1 MINTLRNEG
10 FFMPDIELARR
21 TQQYVDISL
30 SFDPNPLTNDITTL
44 KNERAINNSIKNLI
58 MIVPTEV
65 PFRSEVGSIARD
77 SLFELMDGTVKTQ
90 LEQEVIRTIN
100 YNEPRVE
107 LSHVSVSGIEGSNEV
122 RVLVEYNIVGQP
134 QTFTVTHILTPT
146 D

>member
-1 MINTLRNEG
+1 
-10 FFMPDIELARR
+10 MPDMQLSRR

-30 SFDPNPLTNDITTL
+30 SFEPNPMTKDITVL

-58 MIVPTEV
+58 MIAPTEV

-77 SLFELMDGTVKTQ
+77 SLFELIDGATRAQ
-90 LEQEVIRTIN
+90 LEQEVRRTIN
-100 YNEPRVE
+100 FNEPRVE
-107 LSHVSVSGIEGSNEV
+107 LTHVSVSGIEGSNEV

-134 QTFTVTHILTPT
+134 ETFTVTHILSPT